1 MEQLT
6 MEAILQHGENTN
18 VEFKSWEKAKSMKE
32 RVNLAVD
39 ELLAFANSQGGTV
52 YFGIEDNGEV
62 TGCSGNYDLQNMLEA
77 IYDKTRPPL
86 FVECEEIMYQ
96 GKKII
101 TLSVKSDGTKYSTTD
116 GRFLKHLG
124 KNSKPFYPEEM
135 SHFYTVSQNPDFSS
149 QIIADS
155 TADDINMVE
164 VYNLKQKLKIRDAQS
179 TLSELEDMAFLKDL
193 GLVKENKGE
202 MKLTIAGLLFV
213 GKDTSIERILP
224 QAEVIYLHY
233 GKENLEEYNAR
244 IDMKQPIIT
253 VLDRLTEK
261 IQNDNKIQNVQI
273 GLFRLEV
280 ADFSERVFQEALLN
294 ALSHR
299 DYQAMGA
306 VYVKHYPDRV
316 VIENPGGFLDGIT
329 EKNIIT
335 HPSAPRNKLIAETLQ
350 RLKYVQRTGQGVD
363 IIYRDMVS
371 MGKAYPKYYVFSDA
385 VSLTLM
391 SATENLSFVKF
402 IVNEQ
407 EEKQIF
413 LSLSELMIMRYLAE
427 NKNIS
432 LSEIQELAQISD
444 EMARK
449 NCSNLVKLGLIE
461 SVGKEYMLTARV
473 YDMVKSDIDYARD
486 KVVRYIKAKEMIL
499 EYLDKNEYIT
509 NAIIQELCG
518 FSKQQARAT
527 IDKMRKE
534 ALIEI
539 VGAARQSRYIRV
551 KSS

>member
-6 MEAILQHGENTN
+6 MEAILQHGENTT

-52 YFGIEDNGEV
+52 YFGVEDDGEV
-62 TGCSGNYDLQNMLEA
+62 TRCSGNYDLQNMLEA

-86 FVECEEIMYQ
+86 FVECEEILYQ

-101 TLSVKSDGTKYSTTD
+101 TLSVKSDGTKYSTAD
-116 GRFLKHLG
+116 GRFLKRLG

-179 TLSELEDMAFLKDL
+179 TLPELEDMAFLKDL
-193 GLVKENKGE
+193 GLVKEDKGE

-233 GKENLEEYNAR
+233 GKKNLEEYNVR

-407 EEKQIF
+407 EKKQIF

-427 NKNIS
+427 NKKIR
-432 LSEIQELAQISD
+432 LSEIQELAQISN

-473 YDMVKSDIDYARD
+473 YNMVKSDIDYTRD

-527 IDKMRKE
+527 IDKMRNE
-534 ALIEI
+534 TLIEI
-539 VGAARQSRYIRV
+539 VGSARQARYIRV